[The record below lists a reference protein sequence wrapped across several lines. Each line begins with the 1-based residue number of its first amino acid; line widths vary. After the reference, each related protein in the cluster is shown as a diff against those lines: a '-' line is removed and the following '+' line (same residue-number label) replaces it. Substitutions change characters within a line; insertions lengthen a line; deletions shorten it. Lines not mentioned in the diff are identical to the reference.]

1 MENELRFPWEWNFSH
16 VSLVQV
22 QRYAGGLW
30 MLYGQGI
37 PRVNRMFPD
46 RVRRSLDGWYVV
58 AKRLDY
64 SANFLF

>member
-1 MENELRFPWEWNFSH
+1 MC
-16 VSLVQV
+16 
-22 QRYAGGLW
+22 RYSV
-30 MLYGQGI
+30 MLKDFGCCMAKAFQGYY
-37 PRVNRMFPD
+37 RMFPD